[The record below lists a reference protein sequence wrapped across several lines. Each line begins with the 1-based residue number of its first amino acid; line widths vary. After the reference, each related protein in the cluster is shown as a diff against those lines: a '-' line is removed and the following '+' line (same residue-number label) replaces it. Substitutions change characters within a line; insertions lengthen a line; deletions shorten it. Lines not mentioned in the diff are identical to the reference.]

1 MTQHA
6 DLTVIDLTGHP
17 GIDAQHQQLAAL
29 IARLDDICVDNV
41 ENSPDCALCQE
52 VNRELCIGRLADL
65 IGELLGFM
73 VEHFRYEEQL
83 MRLLPATPAATRH
96 IRAHKRAHAE
106 VSEQL
111 SALTFGL
118 DAGDPRA
125 CAQRLQN
132 IVEAWM
138 GGHSQTHDSHLAGAL
153 EAAFGHEVDYDQ
165 ELVRLMAEA
174 A

>member
-1 MTQHA
+1 MTEQA
-6 DLTVIDLTGHP
+6 NLNAIELTGHP
-17 GIDAQHQQLAAL
+17 GIDAQHQELAGL
-29 IARLDDICVDNV
+29 IARLDDICVDDVVNR
-41 ENSPDCALCQE
+41 PDCALCPELSRE
-52 VNRELCIGRLADL
+52 VCIGRLADL

-83 MRLLPATPAATRH
+83 MRLLTPSPEAMRH
-96 IRAHKRAHAE
+96 IHAHKRAHAE

-118 DAGDPRA
+118 DGGDPRA

-132 IVEAWM
+132 IIEAWM